1 MCDHKPERA
10 PSGIRW
16 HDLQPMH
23 LRDTL
28 HELALPLPWLA
39 TSWALFASPFWFLG
53 FPASFMFFLCAL
65 RLNHEAIHGNLGLTR
80 RGDHAVLHVLSF
92 LMGSSNTAVAYGHM
106 LHHKHAMGPGDFE
119 GKCGHMS
126 FWEVL
131 RYGPRFPIDINRHAW
146 AGSNRAGRRRIAI
159 DWALNLAMIALAMA
173 VGGFLLLHV
182 AAMAIAQCLTALFA
196 VWITHQGTAKTGIA
210 ARSQRGLLARLAY
223 LMFYHREHHL
233 FPRVPV
239 RRLPELASRLDKC
252 VPGYAASRIPVVPL
266 FEKVVGPQSGAYA
279 PRGKLW
285 KN

>member
-1 MCDHKPERA
+1 MCDYKPERA
-10 PSGIRW
+10 PAGVPW
-16 HDLQPMH
+16 HDLQPMR

-39 TSWALFASPFWFLG
+39 ASWALYASPYWPLG

-65 RLNHEAIHGNLGLTR
+65 RLNHEAIHGNLGLSR
-80 RGDHAVLHVLSF
+80 NGDRLVLHWLSL
-92 LMGSSNTAVAYGHM
+92 LMGSSNNAVAYGHM

-146 AGSNRAGRRRIAI
+146 TGSGPAGRRRIAI
-159 DWALNLAMIALAMA
+159 DWNLNLLMVTLAVA
-173 VGGFLLLHV
+173 VGGFLLFHL
-182 AAMAIAQCLTALFA
+182 AAMLIAQCLTALFA
-196 VWITHQGTAKTGIA
+196 VWITHQGTADTGLA
-210 ARSQRGLLARLAY
+210 ARSQRGFLARLAY

-239 RRLPELASRLDKC
+239 RRLPELAQRLDSD
-252 VPGYAASRIPVVPL
+252 VPGYAASRMPVVPL
-266 FEKVVGPQSGAYA
+266 FDG
-279 PRGKLW
+279 
-285 KN
+285 